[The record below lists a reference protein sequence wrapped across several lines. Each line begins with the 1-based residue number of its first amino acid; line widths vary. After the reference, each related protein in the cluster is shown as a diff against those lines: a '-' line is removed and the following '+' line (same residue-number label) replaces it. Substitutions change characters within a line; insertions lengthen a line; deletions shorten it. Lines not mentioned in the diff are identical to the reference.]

1 MIDTASNQQ
10 RRMLRTEDAA
20 NYTGLSASTLNK
32 FRLSGEGPS
41 YIKIGKSVVYDP
53 ADLDKWL
60 SSKRRRSTSVA
71 A

>member
-1 MIDTASNQQ
+1 MLDIALNQ

-20 NYTGLSASTLNK
+20 NYTGLSASTLTK
-32 FRLSGEGPS
+32 LRLTGSGPE
-41 YIKIGKSVVYDP
+41 YIKLGKSVVYDP
-53 ADLDKWL
+53 VDLDAWL

>member
-1 MIDTASNQQ
+1 MTDTASTQ

-20 NYTGLSASTLNK
+20 GYVGLSASTLCK
-32 FRLSGEGPS
+32 LRLVGNGPR

-53 ADLDKWL
+53 TDLDAWL
-60 SSKRRRSTSVA
+60 SSKRRSSTSVA

>member
-1 MIDTASNQQ
+1 MLDISPNQ

-20 NYTGLSASTLNK
+20 TYTAVSASTLNK
-32 FRLSGEGPS
+32 LRLTGGGPE
-41 YIKIGKSVVYDP
+41 YIKLGKSVVYDP
-53 ADLDKWL
+53 ADLDAWL

>member
-1 MIDTASNQQ
+1 MIDTASNQ

-32 FRLSGEGPS
+32 FRLSGDGPS

-53 ADLDKWL
+53 TDLDEWL

>member
-1 MIDTASNQQ
+1 MLDTTSTQ

-20 NYTGLSASTLNK
+20 NYTGLSASTLTK
-32 FRLSGEGPS
+32 LRLTGGGPE

-53 ADLDKWL
+53 SDLETWL
-60 SSKRRRSTSVA
+60 TSKRRRSTSVA

>member
-1 MIDTASNQQ
+1 MLDTASNQ

-32 FRLSGEGPS
+32 LRLTGGGPE
-41 YIKIGKSVVYDP
+41 YIKVGKSVVYDP
-53 ADLDKWL
+53 ADLDAWL

>member
-1 MIDTASNQQ
+1 MHDTASHL

-20 NYTGLSASTLNK
+20 SYTGLSASTLTK
-32 FRLSGEGPS
+32 LRLTGGGPE
-41 YIKIGKSVVYDP
+41 YIKLGKAVVYDL
-53 ADLDKWL
+53 ADLDVWL

>member
-1 MIDTASNQQ
+1 MHDTASNM

-20 NYTGLSASTLNK
+20 NYTGLSASTLTK
-32 FRLSGEGPS
+32 LRLHGGGPE
-41 YIKIGKSVVYDP
+41 YIKLGKSVVYDP
-53 ADLDKWL
+53 VDLDAWL

>member
-1 MIDTASNQQ
+1 MNLQGTER

-20 NYTGLSASTLNK
+20 NYIGLSASTLTK
-32 FRLSGEGPS
+32 LRLTGGGPE
-41 YIKIGKSVVYDP
+41 YIKLGKSVVYDP
-53 ADLDKWL
+53 SDLDAWL

>member
-1 MIDTASNQQ
+1 MIDISPNQ

-20 NYTGLSASTLNK
+20 AYTAVSASTLNK
-32 FRLSGEGPS
+32 LRLTGGGPE
-41 YIKIGKSVVYDP
+41 YIKLGKSVVYDP
-53 ADLDKWL
+53 ADLDAWL